1 MSAAGLIGTALSL
14 VGTVVQASAQAQMV
28 AEQTAASKRAENAR
42 EQQMQLEAQR
52 QRRIAVRQALLA
64 RSQSLAVG
72 TAQGASYGSGVQAA
86 MGGAVAQG
94 QENQANVNQ
103 GEILGGRIFQANRDY
118 FDATQRGQSAM
129 AFGAAISSIGG
140 AIASNAGAIG
150 RLGGNLSGNVAG
162 QTPQTATTAQ
172 GGTAPTTF
180 GQVGRTPM
188 PAPMPWFRRYSYN
201 PGGR

>member
-14 VGTVVQASAQAQMV
+14 VGTVVSTVAQNQMV

-52 QRRIAVRQALLA
+52 QRRISVRQALLA

-72 TAQGASYGSGVQAA
+72 TAQGAQYGSGVAAA

-94 QENQANVNQ
+94 QENQSNVNS

-118 FDATQRGQSAM
+118 FDATQRGQAGISLGQGISAL
-129 AFGAAISSIGG
+129 GG
-140 AIASNAGAIG
+140 AIVSNAGAIG
-150 RLGGNLSGNVAG
+150 RLGGNMSGNVAG
-162 QTPQTATTAQ
+162 QTPTVQ
-172 GGTAPTTF
+172 TF
-180 GQVGRTPM
+180 GNSNAAPQ
-188 PAPMPWFRRYSYN
+188 PAPIPWFRTNYQMPRAFAV
-201 PGGR
+201 